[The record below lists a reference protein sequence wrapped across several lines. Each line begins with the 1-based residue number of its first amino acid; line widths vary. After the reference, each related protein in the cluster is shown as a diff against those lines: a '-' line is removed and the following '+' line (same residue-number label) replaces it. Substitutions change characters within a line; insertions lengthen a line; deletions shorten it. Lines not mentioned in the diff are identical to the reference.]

1 MSNTK
6 NKAALEAARA
16 TYKDL
21 YKEDPAPTLG
31 LDRLVKAIEDFK
43 LKQDASNSNENPEPP
58 TGDPVKTEQAPE
70 VPGAPDPENNSEQPG
85 DQAQE
90 DKPEQLTD
98 EEYLQTLVKAAKE
111 GATLS
116 EEQQKLILENEKA
129 KRAVFNKRND
139 KPITKEDLQ
148 VNVVYITNGVA
159 TKPYS
164 KFAWDKFLSKAPG
177 KWKLVASTPPELK
190 ALKKGGK

>member
-1 MSNTK
+1 MSTK

-16 TYKDL
+16 K
-21 YKEDPAPTLG
+21 YKELYNEEPAANLG
-31 LDRLVKAIEDFK
+31 LDRLTKAIQDFK
-43 LKQDASNSNENPEPP
+43 PEAEQGKNEENPEPT
-58 TGDPVKTEQAPE
+58 TGDPVKTDQAPE
-70 VPGAPDPENNSEQPG
+70 VPGAPDPENNSEKPG

-90 DKPEQLTD
+90 DKPEPLTD

-116 EEQQKLILENEKA
+116 EEQQKLILENEEA
-129 KRAVFNKRND
+129 KRAVFNKRNEE
-139 KPITKEDLQ
+139 PITKEDLQ
-148 VNVVYITNGVA
+148 VNVVYITNGVV